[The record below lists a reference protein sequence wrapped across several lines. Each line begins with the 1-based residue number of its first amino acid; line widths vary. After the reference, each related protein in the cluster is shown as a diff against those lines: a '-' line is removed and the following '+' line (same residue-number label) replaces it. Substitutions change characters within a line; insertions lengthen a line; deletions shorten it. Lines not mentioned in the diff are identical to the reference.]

1 MAEPDSRARTRTGKS
16 PALTWVISIAAGA
29 LLLWLASTEMQLW
42 PERLLLSRPELL
54 ALAVALHVPYALVRA
69 LRLRYVLD
77 PLVARA
83 DPEHPRLAR
92 GLLYGSGLVS
102 FFVVMVLPLR
112 LGELSRPLILA
123 RDRALHPEPG
133 IGLPESIGAVA
144 AERVVDGLM
153 VVGMLFLGL
162 ALARPMP
169 DSPELAQR
177 LEYARWFGQVMAVLF
192 GVGLVGLA
200 IAGAAPAR
208 VAQPARTLGS
218 LLSPGF
224 GERAHDAVVRL
235 SSAIAPLYVLRQGAP
250 FLIWSVIYWAIT
262 VGQLWLVLWACG
274 LDFGLAEAAAI
285 VAIVGLTIQLPGGP
299 AQAGT
304 FQIGMIAALNLFS
317 PSGATDD
324 AGSSFAA
331 LMYLLQL
338 GGGGLLALLGLWML
352 AKARPASDVSDAVA
366 ER

>member
-1 MAEPDSRARTRTGKS
+1 LGAVAEPDTRARKR
-16 PALTWVISIAAGA
+16 PALTWVISIVAGA
-29 LLLWLASTEMQLW
+29 LLLWLASTEMELW
-42 PERLLLSRPELL
+42 PERLVLPRPALL

-83 DPEHPRLAR
+83 DSTRTRLAP

-123 RDRALHPEPG
+123 RDARPA

-162 ALARPMP
+162 AMARPVP
-169 DSPELAQR
+169 GSPELTER
-177 LEYARWFGQVMAVLF
+177 LEYARWFGQVMAIVF
-192 GVGLVGLA
+192 GVGLVGLG
-200 IAGAAPAR
+200 IAGAAPRR
-208 VAQPARTLGS
+208 VAEPARALVGLVSPS
-218 LLSPGF
+218 L
-224 GERAHDAVVRL
+224 GERTHDAVVRIA
-235 SSAIAPLYVLRQGAP
+235 SAIAPLYVLRQGIP
-250 FLIWSVIYWAIT
+250 FLAWTVVYWGIT
-262 VGQLWLVLWACG
+262 VGQLWLVLEACG

-299 AQAGT
+299 AQAGI
-304 FQIGMIAALNLFS
+304 FQIGMIAALRLFS
-317 PSGATDD
+317 SSGAIDD

-338 GGGGLLALLGLWML
+338 GGGGVLALLGLLML
-352 AKARPASDVSDAVA
+352 ARARPAGDVSETAA
-366 ER
+366 PR